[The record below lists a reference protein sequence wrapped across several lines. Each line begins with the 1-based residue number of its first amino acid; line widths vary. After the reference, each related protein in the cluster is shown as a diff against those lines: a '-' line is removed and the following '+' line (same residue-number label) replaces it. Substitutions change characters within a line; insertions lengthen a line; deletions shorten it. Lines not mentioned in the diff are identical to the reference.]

1 MKGLKYEGVVKLK
14 IFWSLKRLEAG
25 LNGFRIKKVHY
36 DKFELQIIREPPNFN
51 KPNAPLPLLYKKPI
65 GLPPPP
71 HSRAPSA
78 SSTPLIRPSLLSSS
92 SAARSGENGG
102 WSRHRRGP
110 SILPLCFPHPSASHF
125 SFQFSLTALFTLHGS
140 FSVFRRVRR
149 RLAAVRG
156 GRCYLFWFFKLLLPP
171 SFSLTFPSF
180 ILNQR
185 CSSSSPASQGASDDG
200 ELWWS
205 TQIFDS
211 SSGDSFLLS

>member
-1 MKGLKYEGVVKLK
+1 MVIYHKTLTFYSSPSP
-14 IFWSLKRLEAG
+14 SLLTLE
-25 LNGFRIKKVHY
+25 
-36 DKFELQIIREPPNFN
+36 
-51 KPNAPLPLLYKKPI
+51 LP
-65 GLPPPP
+65 LPPPP
-71 HSRAPSA
+71 L
-78 SSTPLIRPSLLSSS
+78 SSDPSLLSSS

-110 SILPLCFPHPSASHF
+110 SILPLCFPHPSTSHF
-125 SFQFSLTALFTLHGS
+125 TFQFSLTALFTLHGS

-185 CSSSSPASQGASDDG
+185 CSPSSPASQGASDDG
-200 ELWWS
+200 EAPAKQWEVENE
-205 TQIFDS
+205 
-211 SSGDSFLLS
+211 